1 MIASLCNQNRS
12 VLIGSEY
19 PATIR
24 LDNND
29 DGALASHAEGRGF
42 ESRRSLH
49 AVLAQNELAVHFIA
63 KEVLRISLE

>member
-1 MIASLCNQNRS
+1 
-12 VLIGSEY
+12 
-19 PATIR
+19 
-24 LDNND
+24 
-29 DGALASHAEGRGF
+29 GRGF